1 MAEVLA
7 VKYEFLQNNPA
18 GTFVAGDIV
27 EVYLEETEV
36 DVVSYSYLLTDGA
49 KVYHNGSP
57 ITSGV
62 IINQLLLGGTD
73 QVNKT
78 VYSPFCVGTVL
89 IRPGEFFAFPYCQY
103 INQKDHYSCAVN
115 PPTCNLIFVGTPT
128 VTPASGAS
136 TADGVISVSATS
148 SNTIQY
154 NINSDFVYGA
164 GQTSSTFSGLLPGQ
178 YRIFLRDSA
187 NCGANTLITIP
198 FTSGYGAIYRLE
210 YDDLAGYTTR
220 IDITKRGYSG
230 SVSEIKGSG
239 SPFILSL
246 TGEGE
251 TDKFTSVL
259 PSKATLNLTSET
271 EGFFSSLY
279 TNDRNLFRVEYYK
292 DFGSGN
298 ELLWTG
304 KILPFNYQE
313 QIKSPPYYISVVAS
327 DGLPELKDLYLIH
340 PDGQKLFGTVR
351 LIKLISYCLSFLKL
365 DLNIRVACN
374 MYATTMDTTDA
385 DDPFDQAYI
394 DYETFYL
401 ATDQPSLLFVLNSI
415 LDTFNARIVQ
425 WGNKWNIIRTE
436 EVGDTIAYREFDSL
450 GDYSSNGTLDLLKEV
465 KYPDQGGLMWRAFPN
480 KELRPGYGTIKVNY
494 KLGLK
499 PNIFNNGDFRLKS
512 VFVGNNQYSFTIN
525 KDDFTI
531 YKANYT
537 LNESFEKI
545 DDGNIALV
553 ITGGESM
560 LTNSLGGSAYVQ
572 TAAYFVKM
580 GSNNQIKINIRY
592 KVNRVS
598 AIFGST
604 VYKIEVPY
612 VKVRMA
618 VQYGS
623 LYLQGDGT
631 WSTTVSTVDFFVTTF
646 NEYQESEIVAQQP
659 TAQTPISG
667 MYMTVKLYHAYGYY
681 AQFGSVASLQG
692 FSTYSASQQVIPTGY
707 KTELRDAFTYPSY
720 IYFYELEETTDSAS
734 GYDIIRPTDY
744 HATNNPRQWVKKSRS
759 LVGTVSGANVF
770 GFAIDR
776 IQGTFLTDGKEPID
790 TIIRKA
796 TAEPLNK
803 EVFEK
808 DLIIGSYSNLIT
820 TETNFSPSLGI
831 WFPDS
836 GSGISI
842 TTTNVLSADLIYAGW
857 LRSSSG
863 TGYEYWA
870 RDGVSEEAKLHAI
883 WLTSYASQYSRSWEL
898 LRGTLTG
905 RNVYFGLLNVLS
917 ETNNSD
923 KVYLPI
929 SLDIDDLRNEVSGEF
944 LEMIGLTGGA
954 GFPSSPGSP
963 FTSGFSSGF
972 GASGFN

>member
-7 VKYEFLQNNPA
+7 VRYEFLQNNPA
-18 GTFVAGDIV
+18 GTFLAGDIV
-27 EVYLEETEV
+27 EVYLEENEV
-36 DVVSYSYLLTDGA
+36 DVISYLYLLDAGA
-49 KVYHNGSP
+49 KVYHNGSL

-62 IINQLLLGGTD
+62 NFPMNLEIYYISI
-73 QVNKT
+73 VN
-78 VYSPFCVGTVL
+78 YGSFCVGTVL
-89 IRPGEFFAFPYCQY
+89 ISPGPAFFFPYVSY
-103 INQKDHYSCAVN
+103 INLKDYYSCAVN
-115 PPTCNLIFVGTPT
+115 PPTCNLIIVGSPT
-128 VTPASGAS
+128 VTPASGAYS
-136 TADGVISVSATS
+136 ADGAISVSATS
-148 SNTIQY
+148 SKTIQY
-154 NINSDFVYGA
+154 NLNSDFVYGA
-164 GQTSSTFSGLLPGQ
+164 GQTNSTFSGLLPGQ
-178 YRIFLRDSA
+178 YRVFLRDSA
-187 NCGANTLITIP
+187 NCGVNTIVTIP
-198 FTSGYGAIYRLE
+198 FTNGYGTIFRLE
-210 YDDLAGYTTR
+210 YDDLAGYTTK

-271 EGFFSSLY
+271 EGFFSDLY
-279 TNDRNLFRVEYYK
+279 TNDRNLFRVDYYK
-292 DFGSGN
+292 DFGSGY
-298 ELLWTG
+298 ELLWKG
-304 KILPFNYQE
+304 KLLPFNYQE
-313 QIKSPPYYISVVAS
+313 QIKASPYYLSVAAS

-340 PDGQKLFGTVR
+340 QDGQKFFGTVS
-351 LIKLISYCLSFLKL
+351 LIKLIAYCLSFLKL
-365 DLNIRVACN
+365 DLNIMVACN
-374 MYATTMDTTDA
+374 LYATTMNTADT
-385 DDPFDQAYI
+385 DDPLDQAYI

-401 ATDQPSLLFVLNSI
+401 ATDQPSLMFVLSSV
-415 LDTFNARIVQ
+415 LDAFNVRIIQ
-425 WGNKWNIIRTE
+425 WQNKWNIVRTE
-436 EVGDTIAYREFDSL
+436 EVGDTIAYREFNSL
-450 GDYSSNGTLDLLKEV
+450 GDYSSNSTINLLKDV
-465 KYPDQGGLMWRAFPN
+465 QYPNQGGIMWTSFPN
-480 KELRPGYGTIKVNY
+480 RELRKGYGTIKVNY

-499 PNIFNNGDFRLKS
+499 PNVFNNGDFSLKS

-531 YKANYT
+531 YKANYSLT
-537 LNESFEKI
+537 EGFERI
-545 DDGNIALV
+545 DDGGVALV

-598 AIFGST
+598 AIFSNT

-618 VQYGS
+618 VQYNS

-631 WSTTVSTVDFFVTTF
+631 WSTAVSTVDFFVTTF

-659 TAQTPISG
+659 TSQTPVSG
-667 MYMTVKLYHAYGYY
+667 MYMTVRLYHAYGYY
-681 AQFGSVASLQG
+681 AQFGSIAALQG

-707 KTELRDAFTYPSY
+707 KTELRDTFTPYPTY
-720 IYFYELEETTDSAS
+720 IYFYELEETTASAS

-744 HATNNPRQWVKKSRS
+744 HAANNPRQWVKKYRS
-759 LVGTVSGANVF
+759 IVGTVSGANVF

-808 DLIIGSYSNLIT
+808 DLIIGSYSSFIT

-836 GSGISI
+836 SGGISI
-842 TTTNVLSADLIYAGW
+842 TTTNVLSADLIYTGW

-863 TGYEYWA
+863 DGYEYWA

-929 SLDIDDLRNEVSGEF
+929 SLDIDDFRNEVSGEF

-963 FTSGFSSGF
+963 FTSGFSTGF